1 MDLLQKIITLG
12 NSIYIQCEKMK
23 YCQKQCRRLGERVQG
38 LLKPLISLQAQEG
51 SNLEGLTPTLERFQ
65 TVLKESKQLIEK
77 YNKKSN
83 VEKFLKAGQ
92 NKILFSD
99 VNRRLSDVWEE
110 LSLHL
115 QVQQLGQGTGP
126 SERASWTQEDQL
138 DAEED
143 RQALQML
150 EDEERKLRE
159 TSMRQL
165 KKCLREAMQAFK
177 SLQKCTRAIPQES
190 IKEIKKEELSGREW
204 TPLRQN
210 EISTIYLGEYYNCPV
225 AIKVF
230 NGPQAESVEIV
241 RATFN
246 QEIKSMKKFDSPNV
260 LRIFGI
266 FIDES
271 AVATPRFSIVMEYCE
286 LGTLRD
292 LLASKKDLTLTQ
304 RIILMLGAARGL
316 NRLHRCK
323 VPVLHRKINSSNFL
337 VAEGFQV
344 KLTGFELSD
353 TQKSMSKKKDT
364 KNDTQ
369 KSISKEKDT
378 KNDRINS
385 SVYKSP
391 KRLGNVFEKYKI
403 EDEIYSFGIVLWEI
417 ATGKIPFEGCSSDDV
432 HNRVVKEKQQEPLG
446 EECPFQLQEIINSC
460 RALEPSERPSV
471 QDIIEKLDSFCRP
484 CAETEDMESLQEKQ
498 NEAPTLS

>member
-12 NSIYIQCEKMK
+12 NSIYKQCEKMK

-38 LLKPLISLQAQEG
+38 LLKPLISLQDQEG
-51 SNLEGLTPTLERFQ
+51 SNLEGLTPILERFQ
-65 TVLKESKQLIEK
+65 VVLKESEQLIEK

-126 SERASWTQEDQL
+126 SERASWAREDQL

-150 EDEERKLRE
+150 VDEERKLRE

-165 KKCLREAMQAFK
+165 EKCLTEAMQALK
-177 SLQKCTRAIPQES
+177 LLQKRTRAIPQES

-230 NGPQAESVEIV
+230 NGPQAETVEIV
-241 RATFN
+241 RETFN
-246 QEIKSMKKFDSPNV
+246 QEIKNMKKFDSPNV

-266 FIDES
+266 CIDES

-292 LLASKKDLTLTQ
+292 VLALKKDLTLTQ

-316 NRLHRCK
+316 NRLHRCE
-323 VPVLHRKINSSNFL
+323 VPVLHRKVNSSNFL

-344 KLTGFELSD
+344 KLTGFELSK
-353 TQKSMSKKKDT
+353 TQT
-364 KNDTQ
+364 
-369 KSISKEKDT
+369 SISREKKRKE
-378 KNDRINS
+378 DRINS
-385 SVYKSP
+385 SAYISP
-391 KRLGNVFEKYKI
+391 QRLMNVFGKYEIK
-403 EDEIYSFGIVLWEI
+403 DEIYSFGIVLWEI
-417 ATGKIPFEGCSSDDV
+417 ATGKIPFEGCSSDDI
-432 HNRVVKEKQQEPLG
+432 HDRVVKKQQQEPLG
-446 EECPFQLQEIINSC
+446 KECPFQLQEIINSC

-484 CAETEDMESLQEKQ
+484 CAEMEDMESLQEKQ
-498 NEAPTLS
+498 NEAPTL